1 MSISQECLW
10 ISSCLFSLI
19 HGFFFLTVVDCD
31 VIHEALEVLESSHSS
46 NIQTPLRHFDW
57 SVSPS
62 LAALAIYVAFHSIE
76 VVDKVGFIPTR
87 WLHIENNALIKFYH
101 IY

>member
-1 MSISQECLW
+1 MSISQDCLW

-19 HGFFFLTVVDCD
+19 HGFFFLAVVDCD
-31 VIHEALEVLESSHSS
+31 VIHEALEVLESSHGS
-46 NIQTPLRHFDW
+46 NVQTPLRHFDW

-62 LAALAIYVAFHSIE
+62 LAALAIYVTFQCVE

-87 WLHIENNALIKFYH
+87 WLNIKKLL
-101 IY
+101 

>member
-1 MSISQECLW
+1 MSISQDCLW
-10 ISSCLFSLI
+10 ISSCLLSLI
-19 HGFFFLTVVDCD
+19 HVFLLLTVVDCD

-46 NIQTPLRHFDW
+46 NVQTALRHFDW

-62 LAALAIYVAFHSIE
+62 FAALAIYVAFQCVK

-87 WLHIENNALIKFYH
+87 WLNIKQ
-101 IY
+101 IL

>member
-1 MSISQECLW
+1 MSISQDCLW

-19 HGFFFLTVVDCD
+19 HVFLLLTVVDCD

-46 NIQTPLRHFDW
+46 NVQTPLRHFDR

-62 LAALAIYVAFHSIE
+62 LAALTIYVAFQCVK

-87 WLHIENNALIKFYH
+87 WLNIKQ
-101 IY
+101 IL